1 MKNSQKKG
9 CLLLFLLSSLCFA
22 QNLTLTNGVSINIS
36 SNTEFFVN
44 GLSFNPSADFAITS
58 PNSISRSSTAIDPQS
73 INRVF
78 NADNVL
84 SNFQGTMTF
93 FYEDSE
99 LNGVNENNLVLQV
112 RDDFGVWNSYSGSI
126 DTSGNNLVYTFA
138 SPIDFDAIT
147 ASANG
152 ITLFT
157 NSLNK
162 LEVKIYPNP
171 VTTGVH
177 IITDFD
183 IHVTVYNSVGQK
195 ILSSNKKNIDLSQF
209 SNGAYIMEV
218 KNEST
223 QLSNT
228 YKVIKN

>member
-112 RDDFGVWNSYSGSI
+112 RDDFGVWNSYSGSLN
-126 DTSGNNLVYTFA
+126 TSDNYLVYNFG
-138 SPIDFDAIT
+138 SPISFDTVT

-152 ITLFT
+152 ITLIT
-157 NSLNK
+157 NNFNK
-162 LEVKIYPNP
+162 LKIDIYPNP
-171 VTTGVH
+171 VTTA
-177 IITDFD
+177 ININADFN
-183 IHVTVYNSVGQK
+183 IHVTVYNSTGQK
-195 ILSSNKKNIDLSQF
+195 VLNSNKKLIDLSGF
-209 SNGAYIMEV
+209 SNGVYIFEI
-218 KNEST
+218 KDGST
-223 QLSNT
+223 KLSNT
-228 YKVIKN
+228 YKIIKN